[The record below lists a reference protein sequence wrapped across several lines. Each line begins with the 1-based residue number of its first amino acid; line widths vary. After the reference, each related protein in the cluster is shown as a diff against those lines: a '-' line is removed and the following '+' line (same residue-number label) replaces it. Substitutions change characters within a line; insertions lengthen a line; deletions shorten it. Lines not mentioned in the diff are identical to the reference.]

1 MKKLTACRW
10 LYALFLLG
18 VLIVFGV
25 QLRQG
30 GWLQTELQALL
41 PESHWSAVQQQA
53 DRHQETQLN
62 RQFIALV
69 GHSEAQSAFQ
79 LTTELGEKCQ
89 KSGHFSVVNWRIE
102 PNLPTL
108 RQQLQQLRVA
118 TLPETVR
125 AELLNQPNRYFQA
138 YAEQLANP
146 FQQQNLLPL
155 NQDWLG
161 FGRFALSAAQGLSS
175 LKWHSEN
182 GMLYQESDA
191 PNEKMTWVAIH
202 AELAQADLIS
212 PSLALLNLVEESKQ
226 QIQAQHG
233 KLLATGTSLFAAH
246 AKQQAEAESVLMSS
260 LGVGFTLLL
269 LLGVFRSLR
278 VLWLFL
284 PIAVGMLCGV
294 TATVLGFGHIHI
306 LTLVIGT
313 SLIGVLID
321 FPLHWLS
328 GALSNPNWQ
337 PQQAMNRLRFSFL
350 ISLLVTLL
358 GYLLLGFTP
367 LTVLKQTALFSA
379 VALVTAMLATVLFLP
394 MLFQR
399 HKQAQVL
406 NVGAYCVRPFK
417 TLLTFIGWNK
427 HCDGVAPTFSRWSAL
442 GYVILGIFTI
452 SGLART
458 HWQDDIRHWVALPE
472 NLLADAQQISR
483 ITQTALGSQYFLVI
497 AENDDN
503 LLNKEQ
509 NLIQQLLL
517 LQQQGKIHSFQ
528 ALSQWIISPQQQ
540 KAFTQQLA
548 RQIQPEDYAVLSE
561 IGIEPAHI
569 QQAIE
574 AFAQE
579 KPISLK
585 SALQTELGQ
594 AWRSL
599 YLGELAPGQ
608 VASVVKISGLQ
619 NIVEMT
625 PLANGVD
632 IFWQDKRA
640 YLNQA
645 FEQSRNQAAW
655 LKVVSFGLAGLL
667 LGYFFG
673 LRHTARM
680 LLVPFGAIL
689 ATMALFGWLGL
700 PISLFAMF
708 GLLLVSAIGIDYTAY
723 MQTAEEPLAAKR
735 IAVLL
740 AAATTLISFLLLSL
754 SHTPAVASFGLSVS
768 LGVVLSVIFT
778 FRLFK

>member
-10 LYALFLLG
+10 LYALFLLS

-41 PESHWSAVQQQA
+41 PESHWSAAQQQA
-53 DRHQETQLN
+53 DRHQEAQLN

-79 LTTELGEKCQ
+79 LTAELGEKWQ

-125 AELLNQPNRYFQA
+125 AELLSQPNRYFQA

-233 KLLATGTSLFAAH
+233 KLLATGTSLFAAY
-246 AKQQAEAESVLMSS
+246 AKQQAETESVLMSS
-260 LGVGFTLLL
+260 LGIGFTLLL

-284 PIAVGMLCGV
+284 PIAVGMLCGI

-379 VALVTAMLATVLFLP
+379 VALMTAMLATVLFLP
-394 MLFQR
+394 KLFTKYR
-399 HKQAQVL
+399 K
-406 NVGAYCVRPFK
+406 GGFYTRPLFRYFRADIK
-417 TLLTFIGWNK
+417 P
-427 HCDGVAPTFSRWSAL
+427 APTLKIVGFIMVGFFL
-442 GYVILGIFTI
+442 ILGI
-452 SGLART
+452 SKT

-483 ITQTALGSQYFLVI
+483 ITQTDLGSQYFLVT

-509 NLIQQLLL
+509 NLTQQLLL

-528 ALSQWIISPQQQ
+528 ALSQWIMSPQQQ

-599 YLGELAPGQ
+599 YLGELAQGQ
-608 VASVVKISGLQ
+608 VASMVKISGLQ
-619 NIVEMT
+619 NVAEMT

-689 ATMALFGWLGL
+689 ASMALFGWLGL

-708 GLLLVSAIGIDYTAY
+708 GLLLVSAISIDYTAY

-740 AAATTLISFLLLSL
+740 AATTTLISFLLLSQ

-768 LGVVLSVIFT
+768 LGIVFSVIFT
-778 FRLFK
+778 FKIFN